1 LKGENTPT
9 YFVPPEVEI
18 KKKGFITVTPD
29 VNDIKLFVTDA
40 PSK

>member
-18 KKKGFITVTPD
+18 KKGFIPVTPD
-29 VNDIKLFVTDA
+29 VNDIKLYVTDA